1 MNMLDGFR
9 KEAEASSFTD
19 EEPEV
24 YYTGD
29 GKSRKGFL
37 TPGQR
42 FVIVLMLFVVICLLG
57 TFILLLTGKVMPP
70 IA

>member
-1 MNMLDGFR
+1 MLDDFR
-9 KEAEASSFTD
+9 KEAETASFD
-19 EEPEV
+19 EEDPEV
-24 YYTGD
+24 YYTDD
-29 GKSRKGFL
+29 GKSRKGLL

-70 IA
+70 IS